1 MKPSLAA
8 ALSDPPR
15 AAAELPEHWAEDAG
29 DGDAAQ
35 LDIPPHATRERRF
48 EVFCSFEVANPLGGD
63 EAAHG
68 LRVLV
73 NGAQEWARRV
83 ATHAGSDSLDVRL
96 RRTVPVGE
104 PLRLTAR
111 TEVQG
116 VRRVRLKITADEE
129 LDG

>member
-1 MKPSLAA
+1 MKPSQAA
-8 ALSDPPR
+8 AMSDR
-15 AAAELPEHWAEDAG
+15 SRDVAEHWSEDAG
-29 DGDAAQ
+29 DHDAAQ

-48 EVFCSFEVANPLGGD
+48 EIFCSFEVANPLGGD
-63 EAAHG
+63 DAAHA

-73 NGAQEWARRV
+73 DGAQAWTRRV

-96 RRTVPVGE
+96 RRVVPVGE
-104 PLRLTAR
+104 PLRVTAR

>member
-1 MKPSLAA
+1 MKPSQASA
-8 ALSDPPR
+8 MSDR
-15 AAAELPEHWAEDAG
+15 QREAAEHWTEDAG

-48 EVFCSFEVANPLGGD
+48 EIFCSFEVANPLGGD
-63 EAAHG
+63 EAAHA

-73 NGAQEWARRV
+73 DGAQAWTRRV

-96 RRTVPVGE
+96 RRIVPVGE
-104 PLRLTAR
+104 PLRVTAR

>member
-1 MKPSLAA
+1 MKPSV
-8 ALSDPPR
+8 SDQPR
-15 AAAELPEHWAEDAG
+15 AAAEAAEHWVEDAG
-29 DGDAAQ
+29 DSDAAH

-48 EVFCSFEVANPLGGD
+48 EIFCSFEVANPLGGD
-63 EAAHG
+63 DAAHG

-73 NGAQEWARRV
+73 NGAQEWTRRV

-96 RRTVPVGE
+96 RKTVPVGE

-116 VRRVRLKITADEE
+116 VRRVGLKITADED

>member
-1 MKPSLAA
+1 M
-8 ALSDPPR
+8 SDRPR
-15 AAAELPEHWAEDAG
+15 DVAEHWAEDAG
-29 DGDAAQ
+29 DDDAAQ

-48 EVFCSFEVANPLGGD
+48 EIFCSFEVANPLGGD
-63 EAAHG
+63 DAAHA

-73 NGAQEWARRV
+73 DGAQAWTRRV

-96 RRTVPVGE
+96 RRVVPVGE
-104 PLRLTAR
+104 PLRVTAR
-111 TEVQG
+111 TEVHG

>member
-1 MKPSLAA
+1 MKPSV
-8 ALSDPPR
+8 SDV
-15 AAAELPEHWAEDAG
+15 AEHWIEDAG
-29 DGDAAQ
+29 DSDAAQ
-35 LDIPPHATRERRF
+35 LDIPPHATRDRRF
-48 EVFCSFEVANPLGGD
+48 EIFCSLEVANPGGD
-63 EAAHG
+63 DEAHHG

-73 NGAQEWARRV
+73 NGAQEWTRRV

-96 RRTVPVGE
+96 RKTVPVGE

-116 VRRVRLKITADEE
+116 VRRVSLKITADEE

>member
-1 MKPSLAA
+1 MK
-8 ALSDPPR
+8 LSVSDQPR
-15 AAAELPEHWAEDAG
+15 AAAAGGEAPEHWAEDAG
-29 DGDAAQ
+29 DGDAAH

-48 EVFCSFEVANPLGGD
+48 EVFCSFEVANPLGSD
-63 EAAHG
+63 DAAHG

-73 NGAQEWARRV
+73 NGAQEWTRRV

-96 RRTVPVGE
+96 RKTVPVGE

-116 VRRVRLKITADEE
+116 VRRVSLKITADEE